1 MTTSVTVVSLEKP
14 ATAEPAKARGAKNLN
29 CILIVCKI
37 SEGLEQLDVCCEKK
51 GGKKGKGRQN
61 REEADADGDKKQG
74 WETQAFIAK
83 AGLV

>member
-51 GGKKGKGRQN
+51 GGKK
-61 REEADADGDKKQG
+61 RER
-74 WETQAFIAK
+74 
-83 AGLV
+83 